1 MPNMIRWSPRTPALS
16 FSENN
21 ALDSNAV
28 AADEA
33 PPSAAFCSLCDLASL
48 LSRYL
53 DSLLFDQPIKH
64 FICDNA

>member
-1 MPNMIRWSPRTPALS
+1 MVALHAPP
-16 FSENN
+16 FRFPNN

-33 PPSAAFCSLCDLASL
+33 LPSAAFFSLCYLAML

-53 DSLLFDQPIKH
+53 DSLLFDHTIQH

>member
-28 AADEA
+28 AADKA
-33 PPSAAFCSLCDLASL
+33 PPSAAFFSICYLAIL

-53 DSLLFDQPIKH
+53 VSLLFDQTIKH